1 MDTTQLIKDIKAR
14 FSHDSAKQYLKDKY
28 LSKLTIASQGGLWK
42 VTPELIAFLGNAGSE
57 ELILIDL
64 YENPV
69 KVDRLKLFYAL
80 RDIYNDVMTEW
91 HNEWSQLENKR

>member
-42 VTPELIAFLGNAGSE
+42 VTPELIAFLGNAGPE